1 MPRSR
6 QVRYT
11 PEFKAEALRRVQH
24 SDVPIRAIARELGV
38 TAKTLHNWLRALRP
52 APTERLT
59 ADERTELLTL
69 RREVQQL
76 RLERDILKK
85 ATAFFAKQ
93 SE

>member
-1 MPRSR
+1 MARSR

-11 PEFKAEALRRVQH
+11 PEFKAEALRRVQQ
-24 SDVPIRAIARELGV
+24 SDSPIRQIADDLGV
-38 TAKTLHNWLRALRP
+38 TPKTLHTWLKVARP
-52 APTERLT
+52 VPVERLT

-69 RREVQQL
+69 RREVHQL
-76 RLERDILKK
+76 RQERDILKK